1 MDTDKIEGAAKGAVD
16 VGGAIDDASSAAAA
30 RAGELSDK
38 AEKLYTDATTLVRDR
53 TAESP
58 LAALGIALLAG
69 FFVGVIWSGG
79 GDFSRRPDAFARSQ
93 RGNRINEC

>member
-1 MDTDKIEGAAKGAVD
+1 MDTDKIEGAAKDAGD
-16 VGGAIDDASSAAAA
+16 VGGAFGDASSAAAA

-38 AEKLYTDATTLVRDR
+38 AQKLYTDATALVRNR
-53 TAESP
+53 TGESP

-79 GDFSRRPDAFARSQ
+79 DLSRRPDAFARG
-93 RGNRINEC
+93 RGGNWINEC